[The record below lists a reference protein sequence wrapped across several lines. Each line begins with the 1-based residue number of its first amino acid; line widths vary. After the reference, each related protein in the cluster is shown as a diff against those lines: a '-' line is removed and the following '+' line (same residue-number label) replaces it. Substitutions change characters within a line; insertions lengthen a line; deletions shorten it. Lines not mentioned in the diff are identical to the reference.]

1 MVIRFAP
8 RTAAV
13 LAGVGASFAVG
24 GPSASAQG
32 PAIVVQTPPP
42 AYLRIERVGYG
53 DLNLATRA
61 GEQALHRRVGQA
73 VERVCLHDNGRW
85 YGLGEPEYNYC
96 SWGAWNRAR
105 PQMVGAVYRAR
116 QFAYYRGY

>member
-1 MVIRFAP
+1 MVTRLHG

-13 LAGVGASFAVG
+13 LAALGASFVG
-24 GPSASAQG
+24 GGSPAPAQQ

-42 AYLRIERVGYG
+42 VNMRIERVGYG

-61 GEQALHRRVGQA
+61 GEQTLHRRVGQA
-73 VERVCLHDNGRW
+73 VERVCLYDNGRW
-85 YGLGEPEYNYC
+85 YGLGEPDYNYC